1 MYTHTHTGWLN
12 FVFNFYRSEPKK
24 DDKPKVS
31 YSIFS
36 YLENPVHDK
45 ESFAKE
51 QTKFSGS
58 KSLSDIGHQTSN
70 TNHAAN
76 VITLPKAPIVINTSV
91 TRISNEV
98 PKISSENITAT
109 GFNKRLTVA
118 ELFLKESVKDLQDKT
133 MGVVTE
139 TIEKFDKM
147 DLYKS
152 IFLSDSENEEETPKI
167 DEKKDKII
175 DFDDLLNVPKNIERN
190 TSPPRGIF
198 ANIDFDELNSWKR
211 NAHDKQPEVTS
222 ADGKVPNVT
231 DKEHNIEK
239 DKKQN
244 EVKDSKNEIQ
254 NDRTVQPDAEEEV
267 YGPKIPEN
275 LQKRIENSLDN
286 FKPVFRSKTKNDE
299 VVEVSSSSSDSWVD
313 AKEVRKKLKKKK
325 KKHKSK
331 HKKCKHKKKER

>member
-1 MYTHTHTGWLN
+1 MSNVHRLAN
-12 FVFNFYRSEPKK
+12 LFFIFCRSEPKK

-51 QTKFSGS
+51 QAKFSGS
-58 KSLSDIGHQTSN
+58 KSLSEIGQHTLNINS
-70 TNHAAN
+70 AAN
-76 VITLPKAPIVINTSV
+76 VIPKAPIVTNTSV

-109 GFNKRLTVA
+109 GYNKRLTVA
-118 ELFLKESVKDLQDKT
+118 ELFLKESVKDLQDKNK
-133 MGVVTE
+133 GVVTE

-167 DEKKDKII
+167 DEKRDKII
-175 DFDDLLNVPKNIERN
+175 DFDDLLNVPKNVERN

-222 ADGKVPNVT
+222 VDGKVPDVT
-231 DKEHNIEK
+231 DKDRNVEK
-239 DKKQN
+239 DKEQN
-244 EVKDSKNEIQ
+244 LEKEHHSKNEIQ
-254 NDRTVQPDAEEEV
+254 NDGTVQPDAEEEV

-275 LQKRIENSLDN
+275 LQKRIDNSLDN

-313 AKEVRKKLKKKK
+313 AKEIRKKLKKKK